1 MNDEVYRGLCEIIYN
16 SSRMHMTPEKK
27 SLLTSRLSHHKRL
40 LQAQDWDAYLEKL
53 KESSSADEIECL
65 IDLAVTNHTY
75 FFREP
80 AHFERLP
87 SEYLD
92 EKLNNFAAIQ
102 KPIQCW
108 SVASS
113 SGEEAFSLAIT
124 LAEYSKRYSTVS
136 WKIYGTDISR
146 RIIEKAKNCIYKIEL
161 LNLPDED
168 FLSIY
173 FRRGSGVYDGY
184 CKVKENLLKDVEFF
198 QANVFQEILPVPD
211 RLDLIFCR
219 NILIYFDF
227 SSRQQLI
234 SRLENMLEPGG
245 LLFIGQT
252 ENLFNIRH
260 NLQSLGGGI
269 FRRSN

>member
-27 SLLTSRLSHHKRL
+27 SLLESRLTNHKRL
-40 LQAQDWDAYLEKL
+40 LQAHDWDAYLEKL
-53 KESSSADEIECL
+53 KESSSPDAIEYL

-80 AHFERLP
+80 SHFERL
-87 SEYLD
+87 STEYLD
-92 EKLNNFAAIQ
+92 EKLKYFAASQ

-124 LAEYSKRYSTVS
+124 LAEYARRYSAVS

-146 RIIEKAKNCIYKIEL
+146 RIIDKAKASIYKIDL

-168 FLSIY
+168 FLSLY
-173 FRRGSGVYDGY
+173 FRRGSGIYDGC
-184 CKVKENLLKDVEFF
+184 CKVKDSLLDNVEFF

-227 SSRQQLI
+227 LSRQQLI